1 MFLVCEVEDVRTN
14 SAACLSAA
22 ALCAALRCQAR
33 TLRNFTFYWTEEKKQ
48 GWTSASSHI
57 GDRIIIIIIP
67 GIYIFKKRSH
77 KINL

>member
-33 TLRNFTFYWTEEKKQ
+33 TLRNFTFYWTEKK
-48 GWTSASSHI
+48 
-57 GDRIIIIIIP
+57 
-67 GIYIFKKRSH
+67 KKKNKAGLLPH
-77 KINL
+77 LILGT